1 MSPSPACPKCHGT
14 RLSRR
19 AITPWLFFL
28 TCLSC
33 AHVWQTTRSQLD
45 A

>member
-1 MSPSPACPKCHGT
+1 MPAKLTCPECRGD

-19 AITPWLFFL
+19 AITPWLFFV

-33 AHVWQTTRSQLD
+33 AHIWEATKGALEK
-45 A
+45 